1 LKLYDLEAMR
11 NFSAMRLSTSIV
23 HDSFAWRVLT
33 FNFEAGQ
40 ELPVHSHP
48 TDSEV
53 ALLVMEGEGMLTGG
67 AEEIPLKA
75 GSLAVSPV
83 SEPHGIRATTR
94 MRVLVIIAPP
104 L

>member
-1 LKLYDLEAMR
+1 MKLYDLDTLR
-11 NFSAMRLSTSIV
+11 NFSQMRLSTSIV
-23 HDSFAWRVLT
+23 HDSCAWRVLT

-48 TDSEV
+48 VDSEV
-53 ALLVMEGEGMLTGG
+53 ALLVLEGQGVLTGG
-67 AEEIPLKA
+67 EVEILLKP

-83 SEPHGIRATTR
+83 SEPHGIRAATR
-94 MRVLVIIAPP
+94 MRVLVLIAPP